1 MTTTLVATST
11 IPTPECPGGSPST
24 SVRTASTVTYAA
36 SAKNEPA
43 ITRRATF
50 SRRSGSGPANC
61 QATAAAELTSITESS
76 PNPISATDDA
86 IVPAVIATTAS
97 TTL

>member
-1 MTTTLVATST
+1 MTRSA
-11 IPTPECPGGSPST
+11 
-24 SVRTASTVTYAA
+24 VR
-36 SAKNEPA
+36 
-43 ITRRATF
+43 

-76 PNPISATDDA
+76 PNPISATETA
-86 IVPAVIATTAS
+86 IVPAVSATTAS